1 VEVTISCKL
10 SLWVLGLTPLPY
22 EAPVVSKKLPPNKHS
37 KKETVTSNDELVS
50 KTQLVTYLANQK
62 RPQAWI
68 DIAAGLGVQTKREKK
83 SLSGHLSAMLKSG
96 ELLFNRKEQYCL
108 VQQSDL
114 ETGTVIGH
122 ADGFG
127 FLKRDAGGDDMF
139 IPPHEMRTLM
149 NGDRVVASRGKL
161 NRQGKLEARVVEVL
175 ERKVKTV
182 VGRFFDVMGVFHVEA
197 ENKRIFQHILIPAD
211 ATLGAKDG
219 QIVMAEISR
228 YPSARTQTIAKVTEV
243 MGDHMAPGMEIDMAI
258 RSHELPSS
266 WSQAVFDEAQRFG
279 ATVTEADLVDR
290 KDVRKLPFVTIDG
303 ADARDFDDAVFC
315 KKMAKGWKL
324 CVAIADVS
332 HYVKPDSAIDTE
344 AHERGTS
351 VYFPEKVIPMLPEV
365 LSNGLCSL
373 NPQVDRLCMV
383 CEMRIDEQGMVTTAK
398 FYNAVMHSHAR
409 LTYDEVGLIFEET
422 EPQLL
427 LKHKKLL
434 PHLTTL
440 RGLYEVMKGAA
451 DERGALEFDTFE
463 TRFVFDNDRKIKAIE
478 PVVRHDAH
486 RLIEVFMIAAN
497 ASTASFLAKHEMP
510 NLLRIHE
517 GPSVDRL
524 LKLRG
529 FLSELGLSLDGGEEP
544 KPHHYKQLIASIQNR
559 PDSHLIETVML
570 RSMSQAMY
578 SPKQQGH
585 FGLALELY
593 AHFTSPIRRYPDL
606 LTHRAIKH
614 VIAKQNPKS
623 FVYSESDM
631 ELFGEHCS
639 FCSRRAD
646 EATRDVESWLK
657 CEFMMDKIGQE
668 FIGVVSSVTSFGL
681 FVELEKVFI
690 DGLVHIT
697 ALGDDYY
704 HFDASKHRL
713 LGERTNKSFRL
724 GDSLKVKVVKVSLDD
739 KKIDL
744 ALVGAEQKKKVVAK
758 RYKKKRR

>member
-1 VEVTISCKL
+1 
-10 SLWVLGLTPLPY
+10 
-22 EAPVVSKKLPPNKHS
+22 VSKKKKLS
-37 KKETVTSNDELVS
+37 KKETEITDDNELIT
-50 KTQLVTYLANQK
+50 KTQLVSYLANQK
-62 RPQAWI
+62 RPQAWL
-68 DIAAGLGVQTKREKK
+68 DIADGLMVQSKREKK
-83 SLSGHLSAMLKSG
+83 SLSRHLSAMLKSG

-114 ETGTVIGH
+114 ETGVVIGH

-139 IPPHEMRTLM
+139 IPPHEMRALM

-161 NRQGKLEARVVEVL
+161 NRQGKIEARVVEVL
-175 ERKVKTV
+175 DRKVKTV

-197 ENKRIFQHILIPAD
+197 ENKRIFQHLLIPAD
-211 ATLGAKDG
+211 GTLGAKDG
-219 QIVMAEISR
+219 QIVMVQISR
-228 YPSARTQTIAKVTEV
+228 YPSARTQAIANVIEV

-258 RSHELPSS
+258 RSHELPNS
-266 WSQAVFDEAQRFG
+266 WSQAVLDEAQSFG
-279 ATVTEADLVDR
+279 AGVLEADLLDR
-290 KDVRKLPFVTIDG
+290 KDIRKLPFVTIDG

-324 CVAIADVS
+324 CVAIADVA
-332 HYVKPDSAIDTE
+332 HYVKPNSAIDTE
-344 AHERGTS
+344 AYERGTS

-373 NPQVDRLCMV
+373 NPHVDRLCMV
-383 CEMRIDEQGMVTTAK
+383 CEMRLDEQGAVTSAK
-398 FYNAVMHSHAR
+398 FYQAVMHSHAR
-409 LTYDEVGLIFEET
+409 LTYDEVGSIFDET
-422 EPQLL
+422 APELL
-427 LKHKKLL
+427 SKHKKLL
-434 PHLTTL
+434 PHLNAMK
-440 RGLYEVMKGAA
+440 GLYEVMKVAA

-463 TRFVFDNDRKIKAIE
+463 TRFVFDKGRKIKAIE

-497 ASTASFLAKHEMP
+497 ASTADFLAKQKMP
-510 NLLRIHE
+510 NLLRIHD

-544 KPHHYKQLIASIQNR
+544 KPYHYKQLITSIHDR

-578 SPKQQGH
+578 SPEQQGH
-585 FGLALELY
+585 FGLALDLY

-614 VIAKQNPKS
+614 VIQKQTPAS
-623 FVYSESDM
+623 FNYSDGDM
-631 ELFGEHCS
+631 DLFGEHCS
-639 FCSRRAD
+639 HCSRRAD

-657 CEFMMDKIGQE
+657 CEFMMDKIGQQ
-668 FIGVVSSVTSFGL
+668 FTGVVSSVTSFGL
-681 FVELEKVFI
+681 FVELDKVFI
-690 DGLVHIT
+690 DGLIHVT

-704 HFDASKHRL
+704 HFDAAKHRL

-724 GDSLKVKVVKVSLDD
+724 GDRLQVTVVKVSLDD

-744 ALVGAEQKKKVVAK
+744 ALTGAEQKKKVSSK
-758 RYKKKRR
+758 RFKKSRR

>member
-1 VEVTISCKL
+1 M
-10 SLWVLGLTPLPY
+10 
-22 EAPVVSKKLPPNKHS
+22 SKKRPPNKQPQ
-37 KKETVTSNDELVS
+37 KETITLDNALVS

-68 DIAAGLGVQTKREKK
+68 DIAGGLGVQTKREKK

-211 ATLGAKDG
+211 ATMGAKDG
-219 QIVMAEISR
+219 QIVMVQISH
-228 YPSARTQTIAKVTEV
+228 YPSARTQAIAKVTEV

-258 RSHELPSS
+258 RSHELPST
-266 WSQAVFDEAQRFG
+266 WSQAVLDEAQGFG
-279 ATVTEADLVDR
+279 GAVTEADLADR
-290 KDVRKLPFVTIDG
+290 KDIRKLPFVTIDG

-324 CVAIADVS
+324 YVAIADVA
-332 HYVKPDSAIDTE
+332 HYVKPNSAIDIE
-344 AHERGTS
+344 AYERGTS

-373 NPQVDRLCMV
+373 NPEVDRLCMV
-383 CEMRIDEQGMVTTAK
+383 CEMRLDELGTVTSAN
-398 FYNAVMHSHAR
+398 FYQAVMYSHAR
-409 LTYDEVGLIFEET
+409 LTYDEVGAIFEET
-422 EPQLL
+422 EPTLL
-427 LKHKKLL
+427 QKHKKLL
-434 PHLTTL
+434 PHLNTL
-440 RGLYEVMKGAA
+440 RGLYDVMKVAA

-463 TRFVFDNDRKIKAIE
+463 TRFVFDKNRKIKAIE

-497 ASTASFLAKHEMP
+497 ASTANFLAKHKMP

-517 GPSVDRL
+517 GPSIDRL

-529 FLSELGLSLDGGEEP
+529 FLSELGLTLEGGEEP
-544 KPHHYKQLIASIQNR
+544 KPHHYRQLISSIQSR

-578 SPKQQGH
+578 SPEQQGH

-614 VIAKQNPKS
+614 VIQQSKPPS
-623 FVYSESDM
+623 FNYSDADM
-631 ELFGEHCS
+631 DLFGEHCS
-639 FCSRRAD
+639 SCSRRAD

-668 FIGVVSSVTSFGL
+668 FTGVVSSVTSFGL
-681 FVELEKVFI
+681 FVELDKVFI
-690 DGLVHIT
+690 DGLVHVT

-744 ALVGAEQKKKVVAK
+744 ALVGAGKKKALGK
-758 RYKKKRR
+758 RSKKKRR

>member
-1 VEVTISCKL
+1 MKPSNKL
-10 SLWVLGLTPLPY
+10 SKKQT
-22 EAPVVSKKLPPNKHS
+22 VSLKDN
-37 KKETVTSNDELVS
+37 ELIS
-50 KTQLVTYLANQK
+50 KTDVVNYLANQK
-62 RPQAWI
+62 RPQNWV
-68 DIAAGLGVQTKREKK
+68 DIAEGLGVHLKREKK
-83 SLSGHLSAMLKSG
+83 SLSRHLSAMLKSG

-127 FLKRDAGGDDMF
+127 FLKRDAGGEDMF
-139 IPPHEMRTLM
+139 IPPHEMRAIM
-149 NGDRVVASRGKL
+149 HGDRVVASRGKL

-175 ERKVKTV
+175 DRKVKTV
-182 VGRFFDVMGVFHVEA
+182 VGRFFDVMGIFHIEA
-197 ENKRIFQHILIPAD
+197 ENKRIFQHIFVPEK

-219 QIVMAEISR
+219 QIVLAQIMH
-228 YPSARTQTIAKVTEV
+228 YPSSRAQAIGKVIEV

-258 RSHELPSS
+258 RSHELPNI
-266 WSQAVFDEAQRFG
+266 WPQAVLSEAQCF
-279 ATVTEADLVDR
+279 TEEILDEDLDDR
-290 KDVRKLPFVTIDG
+290 KDIRKLPFVTIDG
-303 ADARDFDDAVFC
+303 EDARDFDDAVFC

-324 CVAIADVS
+324 CVAIADVA
-332 HYVKPDSAIDTE
+332 HYVHPNSALDIE
-344 AHERGTS
+344 AYERGTS

-383 CEMRIDEQGMVTTAK
+383 CEMRLDEQGEVSKAT
-398 FYNAVMHSHAR
+398 FYQAVMHSHAR
-409 LTYDEVGLIFEET
+409 LTYDEVGLIFNET
-422 EPQLL
+422 HPELL
-427 LKHKKLL
+427 EKHKKLL
-434 PHLTTL
+434 PHLKAL
-440 RGLYEVMKGAA
+440 RALYGVMKQAA
-451 DERGALEFDTFE
+451 DKRGALEFDTFE
-463 TRFVFDNDRKIKAIE
+463 TRFIFDNQRKIKTIE
-478 PVVRHDAH
+478 PRVRHDAH

-497 ASTASFLAKHEMP
+497 ASTARFLAEHNMP

-529 FLSELGLSLDGGEEP
+529 FLSELGLTLDGGEEP
-544 KPHHYKQLIASIQNR
+544 KPHHYKQLMASIQNR
-559 PDSHLIETVML
+559 PDAHLIETVML

-578 SPKQQGH
+578 GPEQQGH

-593 AHFTSPIRRYPDL
+593 SHFTSPIRRYPDL

-614 VIAKQNPKS
+614 ILAKKKATG
-623 FVYSESDM
+623 FIYSDEDM
-631 ELFGEHCS
+631 ALFGEHCS
-639 FCSRRAD
+639 HCSRRAD

-668 FIGVVSSVTSFGL
+668 FEGVVSSVTSFGL
-681 FVELEKVFI
+681 FVELSKVYI
-690 DGLVHIT
+690 DGLVHVT

-713 LGERTNKSFRL
+713 LGERSNQSYRL
-724 GDSLKVKVVKVSLDD
+724 GDRVKVKVVKVNLDD

-744 ALVGAEQKKKVVAK
+744 ALAGAQQKKKRMVK
-758 RYKKKRR
+758 RNKKPRR

>member
-1 VEVTISCKL
+1 MACKL
-10 SLWVLGLTPLPY
+10 SVWALGLSTLLLTFP
-22 EAPVVSKKLPPNKHS
+22 
-37 KKETVTSNDELVS
+37 LVS
-50 KTQLVTYLANQK
+50 KQKRSNKLSNNETTSLGSKEPINKTQLINYLTQQK
-62 RPQAWI
+62 RPQSWI
-68 DIAAGLGVQTKREKK
+68 DIVSGLNVQSKREKK
-83 SLSGHLSAMLKSG
+83 TVSRHLSEMLKSG
-96 ELLFNRKEQYCL
+96 QLLFNRKEQYCL

-114 ETGTVIGH
+114 ETGIVIGH

-139 IPPHEMRTLM
+139 IPPHEMRALM
-149 NGDRVVASRGKL
+149 NGDRVVVSRGKL

-175 ERKVKTV
+175 ERKIKTV
-182 VGRFFDVMGVFHVEA
+182 VGRFFDVMGIFHVEA
-197 ENKRIFQHILIPAD
+197 ENKRIFQHIFIPPE

-219 QIVMAEISR
+219 QIVMAQITH
-228 YPSARTQTIAKVTEV
+228 YPSSRTQAIAKVIEV

-258 RSHELPSS
+258 RSYELPNS
-266 WSQAVFDEAQRFG
+266 WSQAVLDEAQRFDTG
-279 ATVTEADLVDR
+279 VVEADLADR
-290 KDVRKLPFVTIDG
+290 KDIRKLPFVTIDG

-332 HYVKPDSAIDTE
+332 HYVKPQSAIDTE
-344 AHERGTS
+344 AYERGTS

-373 NPQVDRLCMV
+373 NPQVDRLCVV
-383 CEMRIDEQGMVTTAK
+383 CEMRIDEQGTVTSTK
-398 FYNAVMHSHAR
+398 FYNGVMYSHAR
-409 LTYDEVGLIFEET
+409 LTYDEVGLIFDEAAPE
-422 EPQLL
+422 LL

-434 PHLTTL
+434 PHLKEL
-440 RGLYEVMKGAA
+440 RALYEVMKGAA

-463 TRFVFDNDRKIKAIE
+463 TRFVFDKGRKIKAIE

-497 ASTASFLAKHEMP
+497 ASTANFLAKHEMP

-544 KPHHYKQLIASIQNR
+544 KPQHYKQLIASIQNR
-559 PDSHLIETVML
+559 PDAHLIEMVML

-578 SPKQQGH
+578 GPEQQGH

-614 VIAKQNPKS
+614 VIAKQKAGS
-623 FVYSESDM
+623 FTYSKSDM
-631 ELFGEHCS
+631 TLFGEHCS

-668 FIGVVSSVTSFGL
+668 FSGVVSSVTSFGL
-681 FVELEKVFI
+681 FVELDKIFI
-690 DGLVHIT
+690 DGLVHVT
-697 ALGDDYY
+697 GLGDDYY

-724 GDSLKVKVVKVSLDD
+724 GDRLKVKVVKVSLDD

-744 ALVGAEQKKKVVAK
+744 ALAGVEQKKKIVTK
-758 RYKKKRR
+758 RRRKKKR

>member
-1 VEVTISCKL
+1 
-10 SLWVLGLTPLPY
+10 
-22 EAPVVSKKLPPNKHS
+22 VSKK
-37 KKETVTSNDELVS
+37 KKPSNFPKPETLHLDDEFVT
-50 KTQLVTYLANQK
+50 KTQLLQFLAKQK
-62 RPQAWI
+62 RPQGWVN
-68 DIAAGLGVQTKREKK
+68 IAEGLAVQSKREKK

-114 ETGTVIGH
+114 ETGMVIGH

-139 IPPHEMRTLM
+139 IPPHEMRALM

-161 NRQGKLEARVVEVL
+161 NRQGKIEARVVEVL

-197 ENKRIFQHILIPAD
+197 ENKRIFQHIFIPAD

-219 QIVMAEISR
+219 QIVMAQMTR
-228 YPSARTQTIAKVTEV
+228 YPTSRTQAIATVVEV
-243 MGDHMAPGMEIDMAI
+243 IGDHMAPGMEIDMAI
-258 RSHELPSS
+258 RSYDLPNG
-266 WSQAVFDEAQRFG
+266 WSQGVLDEVQGFAAG
-279 ATVTEADLVDR
+279 VIEADLDDR
-290 KDVRKLPFVTIDG
+290 KDIRKLPFVTIDG
-303 ADARDFDDAVFC
+303 ADARDFDDAVYC

-324 CVAIADVS
+324 CVAIADVA
-332 HYVKPDSAIDTE
+332 HYVTPGSGIDKE
-344 AHERGTS
+344 AYERGTS

-373 NPQVDRLCMV
+373 NPLVDRLCMV
-383 CEMRIDEQGMVTTAK
+383 CEMRLDEQGEVTGAE
-398 FYNAVMHSHAR
+398 FYQAVMHSHAR
-409 LTYDEVGLIFEET
+409 LTYDEVGAIFDET
-422 EPQLL
+422 APELT
-427 LKHKKLL
+427 KEHKTLL
-434 PHLTTL
+434 PHLMAL
-440 RGLYEVMKGAA
+440 KSLYEVMKVAA
-451 DERGALEFDTFE
+451 EARGALEFDSFE
-463 TRFVFDNDRKIKAIE
+463 TRFVFDNKRKIKAIE

-497 ASTASFLAKHEMP
+497 ASTAGFLAKHKMP
-510 NLLRIHE
+510 NLLRIHD

-544 KPHHYKQLIASIQNR
+544 TPHHYKQLIASIQNR
-559 PDSHLIETVML
+559 PDAHLIETVML

-578 SPKQQGH
+578 SPEQQGH
-585 FGLALELY
+585 FGLSLELY

-614 VIAKQNPKS
+614 VIRKQKPAS
-623 FVYSESDM
+623 FMYGDSDM

-639 FCSRRAD
+639 HCSRRAD

-657 CEFMMDKIGQE
+657 CEFMVDKVGQE
-668 FIGVVSSVTSFGL
+668 FTGVVSSVTSFGL
-681 FVELEKVFI
+681 FVELDKVFI
-690 DGLVHIT
+690 DGLIHVT

-724 GDSLKVKVVKVSLDD
+724 GDSLKVQVVKVNLDD

-744 ALVGAEQKKKVVAK
+744 ALVGAEQKKKVVSK
-758 RYKKKRR
+758 RFKRKQR

>member
-1 VEVTISCKL
+1 M
-10 SLWVLGLTPLPY
+10 
-22 EAPVVSKKLPPNKHS
+22 SKKRPPNKQPQ
-37 KKETVTSNDELVS
+37 KETITLDNALVS
-50 KTQLVTYLANQK
+50 KNQLVTYLAKQK

-68 DIAAGLGVQTKREKK
+68 DIAGGLGVQTKREKK
-83 SLSGHLSAMLKSG
+83 SLSGLLSAMLKSG

-114 ETGTVIGH
+114 ERGTVIGH

-211 ATLGAKDG
+211 ATMGAKDG
-219 QIVMAEISR
+219 QIVMVQISH
-228 YPSARTQTIAKVTEV
+228 YPSARTQAIAKVIEV

-258 RSHELPSS
+258 RSHELPNT
-266 WSQAVFDEAQRFG
+266 WSQAVLDEAQGFG
-279 ATVTEADLVDR
+279 SAVTEADLTDR
-290 KDVRKLPFVTIDG
+290 KDIRKLPFVTIDG

-315 KKMAKGWKL
+315 KKTAKGWKL
-324 CVAIADVS
+324 YVAIADVA
-332 HYVKPDSAIDTE
+332 HYVKPNSAIDLE
-344 AHERGTS
+344 AYERGTS

-373 NPQVDRLCMV
+373 NPEVDRLCMV
-383 CEMRIDEQGMVTTAK
+383 CEMRLDELGTVTNTS
-398 FYNAVMHSHAR
+398 FYQAVMYSHAR
-409 LTYDEVGLIFEET
+409 LTYDEVGAIFEET
-422 EPQLL
+422 EPTLL
-427 LKHKKLL
+427 QKHKKLL
-434 PHLTTL
+434 PHLHAL
-440 RGLYEVMKGAA
+440 RSLYEVMKDAA

-463 TRFVFDNDRKIKAIE
+463 TRFVFDKNRKIKAIE

-497 ASTASFLAKHEMP
+497 ASTAHFLAKHKMP

-517 GPSVDRL
+517 GPSIDRL

-529 FLSELGLSLDGGEEP
+529 FLSELGLTLEGGEEP
-544 KPHHYKQLIASIQNR
+544 KPHHYRQLISSIQSR

-578 SPKQQGH
+578 SPEQQGH

-614 VIAKQNPKS
+614 VIEKS
-623 FVYSESDM
+623 KPTSFNYSDADM
-631 ELFGEHCS
+631 DLLGEHCS

-668 FIGVVSSVTSFGL
+668 FTGVVSSVTSFGL
-681 FVELEKVFI
+681 FVELDKVFI
-690 DGLVHIT
+690 DGLVHVT

-744 ALVGAEQKKKVVAK
+744 ALVGAEKKKAQGK
-758 RYKKKRR
+758 RSRKKRR